1 MFDKLKDGLMSQSA
15 AKAQELLRDLNDA
28 IPKIKALGLSVESV
42 GIKVGVP
49 PEITARLVG
58 SVAALDAE
66 EIGKMAKE
74 SAENKLLGALLEALR
89 TAANVKEY
97 LQQVG
102 FKGLRAD
109 AKLGLLPSVEVGL
122 LN

>member
-1 MFDKLKDGLMSQSA
+1 MFDKLKEGLMTQSA
-15 AKAQELLRDLNDA
+15 AKAQELLREFNDA

-58 SVAALDAE
+58 SVAALDAD

-74 SAENKLLGALLEALR
+74 SGDNKLLGALLEALR
-89 TAANVKEY
+89 TAATVKNY

-109 AKLGLLPSVEVGL
+109 ARLGLLPSVEVGL

>member
-1 MFDKLKDGLMSQSA
+1 MFDKLKEGLMSQSA
-15 AKAQELLRDLNDA
+15 AKAQELLRELNDA

-58 SVAALDAE
+58 SVAALDAD

-74 SAENKLLGALLEALR
+74 TGDNKLLGALLEALR
-89 TAANVKEY
+89 TAATVKDY

-109 AKLGLLPSVEVGL
+109 ARLGLLPSVEVGL

>member
-1 MFDKLKDGLMSQSA
+1 MFDKIKEGLVSQSA
-15 AKAQELLRDLNDA
+15 AKAQELLRDFNDA
-28 IPKIKALGLSVESV
+28 LPKIKALGLSVESV

-66 EIGKMAKE
+66 EIKKMAAA
-74 SAENKLLGALLEALR
+74 SAQNKLLSALLEALR
-89 TAANVKEY
+89 TAANVKDY

-109 AKLGLLPSVEVGL
+109 LRLGLLPSVEVGL

>member
-1 MFDKLKDGLMSQSA
+1 MFDKIKEGLVAQSA
-15 AKAQELLRDLNDA
+15 AKAQELLRDFNDA
-28 IPKIKALGLSVESV
+28 LPKIKALGLSVESV

-49 PEITARLVG
+49 PEISARLVG
-58 SVAALDAE
+58 SVAALDGE
-66 EIGKMAKE
+66 EIKKMASA
-74 SAENKLLGALLEALR
+74 SAENKLLSALLEALR
-89 TAANVKEY
+89 TAANVKDY

-109 AKLGLLPSVEVGL
+109 VRLGLLPSVEVGL

>member
-1 MFDKLKDGLMSQSA
+1 MFDKLKEGLVSQSA
-15 AKAQELLRDLNDA
+15 AKARELLRELNDA

-58 SVAALDAE
+58 SVAALDADA
-66 EIGKMAKE
+66 IGKMAKE
-74 SAENKLLGALLEALR
+74 SGDNKLLGALLEALR
-89 TAANVKEY
+89 TAASVKDY

-109 AKLGLLPSVEVGL
+109 ARLGLLPSVEVGL